1 VKIRTVTSPARR
13 LGLAVASLT
22 AVVGVALS
30 PAVTAYAALATDGT
44 PDTGFTAATGTG
56 FNSLVDGIVVQS
68 TGKIIAWGQFAQL
81 NSAAVTS
88 IARLSSTG
96 APDTAFTT
104 ALGTGLNDTVRI
116 AAVYTNAS
124 DTARLDKVLIGGRF
138 TSVNGVTVNRFA
150 RLNADGTPDTTFNTA
165 LGTGFDDQVRAI
177 AIQPDNKILLG
188 GAFTTYQG
196 TPVNKIMRLNADLTI
211 DTTFATNLGTGANDL
226 VDHITLQDDG
236 KILISGN
243 FTQLNSVAVG
253 YFARLNANGTP
264 DTTFNTALGT
274 GFNVAAVEDIT
285 VLDDD
290 RIIVAGEFAT
300 LNAVAVPYVVR
311 LSAAGVR
318 DTAFDAPFGTGID
331 GRVWEVRE
339 QFDKSLVIGGSFSQ
353 INGVASRNVVRLK
366 ANLTW
371 DTAFATN
378 QGTGFDDEVYAM
390 AFQTGGALV
399 VAGYFEKLNEAT
411 SNRIARLLNNDV
423 KPGLPPAGANTGVLV
438 LLGVVLLGAGVTVIG
453 VSARRRRTI
462 AA

>member
-30 PAVTAYAALATDGT
+30 PAVTAHAALATDGT
-44 PDTGFTAATGTG
+44 PDTSFTAAAGTG
-56 FNSLVDGIVVQS
+56 FNASVDGIVVQS
-68 TGKIIAWGQFAQL
+68 TGKIIAWGAFTQL
-81 NSAAVTS
+81 NSAAVTG

-104 ALGTGLNDTVRI
+104 ALGTGLNDGVRA

-165 LGTGFDDQVRAI
+165 LGTAFDDQVRAI
-177 AIQPDNKILLG
+177 AIQPDNKILVG

-211 DTTFATNLGTGANDL
+211 DTTFATNLGTGVNDA
-226 VDHITLQDDG
+226 VNQITLQDDG
-236 KILISGN
+236 KILVAGA

-264 DTTFNTALGT
+264 DTTFNTALGA
-274 GFNVAAVEDIT
+274 GFDSGAIEDIT

-290 RIIVAGEFAT
+290 RIIVAGGFT
-300 LNAVAVPYVVR
+300 QLNAVNVPSIVR
-311 LSAAGVR
+311 LSSAGARDAAFEG
-318 DTAFDAPFGTGID
+318 PFGSGLTGA
-331 GRVWEVRE
+331 VWEVLE
-339 QFDKSLVIGGSFSQ
+339 QYDGSLVIGGSF
-353 INGVASRNVVRLK
+353 NAVASRNVVRLK
-366 ANLTW
+366 SNLTW
-371 DTAFATN
+371 DAAFATN
-378 QGTGFDDEVYAM
+378 QGTGFNDEVYAL

-399 VAGYFEKLNEAT
+399 VGGYFDKLNEAT

-438 LLGVVLLGAGVTVIG
+438 LLGVVLLGAGMTVIG